1 MQKQN
6 NVGNDDVS
14 AMDALKLQS
23 EKRSFTD
30 KEIRAMPKAFQRYVA
45 SANGNVI
52 PPPPG
57 WLATYAGV
65 RITKPD
71 KRAAMKI
78 FSEPVIT
85 TMVEVRPDSFV
96 STNGGRYHYTPDTV
110 TLKRLNGTEEVRAN
124 AAIPASFKEPER
136 YANVQAVAAF
146 AAQVVRVKD
155 GAWSC
160 EVPVNSWNKIL
171 PRDGGMD
178 AVSLVT
184 FGDSVAGV
192 LNASKTW
199 RAMDTIKRQAC
210 TGLDALVF
218 IRTELDQLSLAEYTL
233 LNTRLVMETLRP
245 MEQDAK
251 KWFVRVD
258 ARDTPVVLESSYQ
271 KVDCPPEIRR
281 ILKEEGFPA
290 AYWYHGGYAPGL
302 NLPPNVGRF
311 KETKERYD
319 KMTEVQVGN
328 DSSTAILSGMRGF
341 SSLTDDFGKRIQF
354 ILGATL
360 SLVSRGEKV
369 DIQLSSVGDVVL
381 LKSSLNYWERKVK
394 DEELFKKFC
403 KVSDLQNVRFILPKA
418 TDGNKVPAQILESCI
433 FSARESSTVVAYLN
447 VSLPTAQKKGES
459 VDYRTN
465 SQRLIPPIWHNNKL
479 VAYMPVY
486 DSWFWPDDPK
496 DDSQTT
502 GGGTNSSNMK
512 AKRAQKYFIFEFGT
526 AANWCGVVSTFAQMS
541 LAGYGFPLVD
551 KKWDQSKKEDLV
563 FLSLERRDTWESWL
577 KKVASDCA
585 MQIVAFMRPVSRY
598 SPISNLPFMSKT
610 GVTLMLQKAEAEDGS
625 LIKNLQ
631 FTKIASRSKGREVVS
646 EFGNDPPDEYDEGK
660 AIDVILPRDST
671 PSSNV
676 REIGGASNSS
686 NFSNTS
692 NSSRA
697 PIVDEFN
704 EDEEDN
710 DDEEEE
716 DPIDVGVPE
725 QEGVL

>member
-1 MQKQN
+1 MQSQN
-6 NVGNDDVS
+6 NVSNTSVT
-14 AMDALKLQS
+14 AMDALRLQS

-30 KEIRAMPKAFQRYVA
+30 AEIRAMPKAFQRFVA
-45 SANGNVI
+45 SANGNII
-52 PPPPG
+52 PAPAG
-57 WLATYAGV
+57 WLATYPGV
-65 RITKPD
+65 RVTQAD

-78 FSEPVIT
+78 FTEPVVT
-85 TMVEVRPDSFV
+85 TMVEVRPDAFI
-96 STNGGRYHYTPDTV
+96 STNGGRYHYAPDTV

-124 AAIPASFKEPER
+124 AAIPAPFKETER
-136 YANVQAVAAF
+136 YSNVQAVAAF

-155 GAWSC
+155 GNWFC

-218 IRTELDQLSLAEYTL
+218 IRSELDRLSLAEYTL
-233 LNTRLVMETLRP
+233 LNTRLVMQTLRP

-258 ARDTPVVLESSYQ
+258 DKGESVVPESSYQ
-271 KVDCPPEIRR
+271 KVDCPVEIRAL
-281 ILKEEGFPA
+281 LKKEGFPS
-290 AYWYHGGYAPGL
+290 AYWYHGGYAPSL

-354 ILGATL
+354 LLGATL
-360 SLVSRGEKV
+360 ALVSRGETV
-369 DIQLSSVGDVVL
+369 DIQLSTVGDVVL

-394 DEELFKKFC
+394 DEELFKRFC
-403 KVSDLQNVRFILPKA
+403 NVLHLQNVRFILPKA
-418 TDGNKVPAQILESCI
+418 TDSNKVPSQILESCI
-433 FSARESSTVVAYLN
+433 FTARPSSTVVAYLN

-465 SQRLIPPIWHNNKL
+465 SQRLIPPIWQNNKL

-486 DSWFWPDDPK
+486 NDWFWPDEPK
-496 DDSQTT
+496 DDSQIT
-502 GGGTNSSNMK
+502 GGGSNSSNTK
-512 AKRAQKYFIFEFGT
+512 PKRNQKYYVFEFGT

-541 LAGYGFPLVD
+541 LVGYGFPLVD

-563 FLSLERRDTWESWL
+563 FLNLERRDTWESWL

-625 LIKNLQ
+625 LIRNLQ
-631 FTKIASRSKGREVVS
+631 FTKIASRSKGKEVVND
-646 EFGNDPPDEYDEGK
+646 FGDDELDDEPT
-660 AIDVILPRDST
+660 DTILPVAMT
-671 PSSNV
+671 PA
-676 REIGGASNSS
+676 GGAVKKIKDNASNSS
-686 NFSNTS
+686 N
-692 NSSRA
+692 SSRV
-697 PIVDEFN
+697 PVDDEFDE
-704 EDEEDN
+704 EDEEDA
-710 DDEEEE
+710 DDRQ
-716 DPIDVGVPE
+716 DSVDIGVPE